1 MTKKPKRGL
10 TRLQHDQRATNRQ
23 NLLAAAQKIFLK
35 KTYAATTVD
44 DIAQLAKVSRI
55 TFYRHFKTKSAVVKA
70 LTGNVIEQARQLY
83 STLADHGDDPG
94 QVAIEGWIDQC
105 ISFFRSH
112 RSTMAFLGEALIADP
127 DIRTLMT
134 DEREKLLVS
143 LAERMPAFAVAF
155 TDTPQGRQ
163 AKLRAVLLFIQFD
176 AFLSVMVLHDYP
188 LERGQAIPVMARLI
202 REYLQEEGA
211 EAARM
216 QVRVVPP
223 PVRRA
228 AG

>member
-1 MTKKPKRGL
+1 MAKKPKRGL

-35 KTYAATTVD
+35 KTYSATTVD

-70 LTGNVIEQARQLY
+70 LTGSVIEQARQLY
-83 STLADHGDDPG
+83 STLADHDDPS
-94 QVAIEGWIDQC
+94 QAVIEGWIEQC
-105 ISFFRSH
+105 IAFFRSH

-127 DIRTLMT
+127 DIRTMMT
-134 DEREKLLVS
+134 DEREKLLVA

-155 TDTPQGRQ
+155 TDTPQGHQ

-188 LERGQAIPVMARLI
+188 LERPRAIPVMARLI
-202 REYLQEEGA
+202 REYLTDEGA
-211 EAARM
+211 AAEAL
-216 QVRVVPP
+216 QVRVPP
-223 PVRRA
+223 ARRA